1 MSLLN
6 VQEVSVRYGGIAAL
20 RGVNLKISQG
30 ETVFVTGP
38 NGAGKS
44 TLLRALSGVT
54 PVSAGA
60 ITVNGK
66 TVSEMPPEA
75 VARLGVSMVPEGRHV
90 FGSLSVEENLRIGI
104 GMRADRDEAERDLQ
118 ALMKEFPALKQR
130 QHSQAGLLSGG
141 QQQML
146 VIARALMTRP
156 ALLAIDEPSLGL
168 APKVIDQVYEALI
181 RLRDKNGLSLLIVEQ
196 SSTRALMVGGRI
208 VMLRSGQVVLE
219 GNARDL
225 HSDEM
230 QRAYFGFDSH

>member
-1 MSLLN
+1 MSLLH
-6 VQEVSVRYGGIAAL
+6 VQDVSVRYGGITAL
-20 RGVNLKISQG
+20 RGVNLKIAAG

-44 TLLRALSGVT
+44 TLLRAMAGVT

-60 ITVNGK
+60 ITVNGNA
-66 TVSEMPPEA
+66 VSEIAPEY

-90 FGSLSVEENLRIGI
+90 FGSLSVEENLRVGA
-104 GMRADRDEAERDLQ
+104 GMRHDRDEVERDLQ
-118 ALMKEFPALKQR
+118 ALLHEFPVLMQR
-130 QHSQAGLLSGG
+130 RHSQAGLLSGG

-181 RLRDKNGLSLLIVEQ
+181 RLRDQNGLTLLIVEQ
-196 SSTRALMVGGRI
+196 SSTRALIVGGRI
-208 VMLRSGQVVLE
+208 MMLRSGQVVLE
-219 GNARDL
+219 GNSRDL
-225 HSDEM
+225 RGDEM

>member
-225 HSDEM
+225 RSDEM

>member
-1 MSLLN
+1 MSLLH
-6 VQEVSVRYGGIAAL
+6 VQEVSVRYGGITAL
-20 RGVNLKISQG
+20 RGVNLKISAG

-60 ITVNGK
+60 ITVNGNA
-66 TVSEMPPEA
+66 VSEMAPEY

-90 FGSLSVEENLRIGI
+90 FGSLSVEENLRVGA
-104 GMRADRDEAERDLQ
+104 GMRHDRDEVERDLQ
-118 ALMKEFPALKQR
+118 ALLHEFPVLMQR
-130 QHSQAGLLSGG
+130 RHSQAGLLSGG

-181 RLRDKNGLSLLIVEQ
+181 RLRDQNGLTLLIVEQ
-196 SSTRALMVGGRI
+196 SSTRALIVGGRI
-208 VMLRSGQVVLE
+208 MMLRSGQVVLE

-225 HSDEM
+225 RGDEM